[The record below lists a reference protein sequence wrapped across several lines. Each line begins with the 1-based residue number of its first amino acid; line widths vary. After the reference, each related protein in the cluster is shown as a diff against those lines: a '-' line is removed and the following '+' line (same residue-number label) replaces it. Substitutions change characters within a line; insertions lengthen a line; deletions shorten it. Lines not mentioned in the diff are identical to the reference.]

1 MRRIVLSLSSI
12 VAVAVTFLTA
22 APSAFAM
29 RITPTSGYG
38 PSVTA
43 SSVAHHAGLA
53 SWEISLMVVAGVLLA
68 VTLLTVAI
76 LRSRRSVPTP
86 GVA

>member
-29 RITPTSGYG
+29 RINPTSGDG
-38 PSVTA
+38 PSVTRR
-43 SSVAHHAGLA
+43 V
-53 SWEISLMVVAGVLLA
+53 SLK
-68 VTLLTVAI
+68 I
-76 LRSRRSVPTP
+76 LRKYSEVVTQ
-86 GVA
+86 V